1 MKEHPVDQFFSEKLT
16 NMEVVPSADV
26 WGKIEHHLEDK
37 RKPWGLYLSIA
48 ASFTIILAIFSYVLL
63 KPNGSTPVHQEY
75 FEQIQKQNDI
85 SNESRPKSVQPSGT
99 VPGSENSIPVMAQED
114 HKQTIAKHTDLNKS
128 AMALAD
134 YEGDESEF
142 SETILFEI
150 EDITLEKRNKKKYGI
165 SIANTDKYLNPKQAA
180 AEEEESYKEQ
190 LKGYT
195 AAQWENITSRKKL
208 ESPPL
213 PNVSLPKLKFEKSL
227 KD

>member
-1 MKEHPVDQFFSEKLT
+1 MKEHPVDQFFNDKLA
-16 NMEVVPSADV
+16 NIAIEPSAEV

-37 RKPWGLYLSIA
+37 RKPWGLFLSIA

-99 VPGSENSIPVMAQED
+99 VPGSENSVPVMAQEGQ
-114 HKQTIAKHTDLNKS
+114 KQTIAKHTSLNRKTI
-128 AMALAD
+128 AFAD
-134 YEGDESEF
+134 YQGDESEF
-142 SETILFEI
+142 SETTFFEI
-150 EDITLEKRNKKKYGI
+150 EDITLEKRKKKKYGI
-165 SIANTDKYLNPKQAA
+165 SIANTDKYLKPKT
-180 AEEEESYKEQ
+180 EVKEDNYREQ

>member
-1 MKEHPVDQFFSEKLT
+1 MKEHPVDQFFNDKLA
-16 NMEVVPSADV
+16 NISVEPSADV
-26 WGKIEHHLEDK
+26 WSKIEHHLEDK

-48 ASFTIILAIFSYVLL
+48 ASFTVILAIFSYVLL
-63 KPNGSTPVHQEY
+63 KPNSSTPAHQDY
-75 FEQIQKQNDI
+75 FEQIQQQNDI
-85 SNESRPKSVQPSGT
+85 SNQSRPRSVQPSGT

-114 HKQTIAKHTDLNKS
+114 QRQAIVKHTSLHMKTT
-128 AMALAD
+128 ALAD

-142 SETILFEI
+142 SETTLFAI
-150 EDITLEKRNKKKYGI
+150 EDITLEKKKKRKFGI
-165 SIANTDKYLNPKQAA
+165 SIANTDKYLKTQPK
-180 AEEEESYKEQ
+180 AEEDTYRAQ